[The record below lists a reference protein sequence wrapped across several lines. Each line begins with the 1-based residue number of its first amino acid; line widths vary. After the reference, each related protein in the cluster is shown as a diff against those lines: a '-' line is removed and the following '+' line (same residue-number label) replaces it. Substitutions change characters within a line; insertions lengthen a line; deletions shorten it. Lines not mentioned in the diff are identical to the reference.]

1 MGETTGIQWT
11 DHTFNPWV
19 GCTRV
24 SPGCQHCYAET
35 MMDHRYGKVQ
45 WGPQGRRIRTSYD
58 YWRQPAK
65 WNRKAEADGVR
76 RRVFVASLADVFE
89 NKPDQRAEM
98 DEWRE
103 ALFHYPHLYDNLDW
117 LFLTKRPENVM
128 AMVCPI
134 WHERGFPANVWIG
147 ASVENQEQADKRIP
161 ELMAIPAAVHFLS
174 AEPLL
179 GPIEL
184 PYRMEWMSNDD
195 WAGNAPPHV
204 TLGDGHEPDS
214 RIDWVIVGGESGH
227 GARPMNPDWVR
238 SLRDQCQVA
247 GVPFHFKQWGEYGV
261 GTIED
266 APHPYSGQVA
276 NIPGYGSVGLSRAAQ
291 VWPNGEAS
299 ARIGKKR
306 AGRLLDGREWNEFP
320 TRN

>member
-1 MGETTGIQWT
+1 MGEQTGISWA

-65 WNRKAEADGVR
+65 WNRKAAADGVR

-89 NKPDQRAEM
+89 NKTDQRAEM

-128 AMVCPI
+128 TMVCPI

-161 ELMAIPAAVHFLS
+161 ELMAIPAAVRFLS
-174 AEPLL
+174 CEPLL
-179 GPIEL
+179 GPIDLGLLGTVPHCTDNGGRYEL
-184 PYRMEWMSNDD
+184 TAD
-195 WAGNAPPHV
+195 
-204 TLGDGHEPDS
+204 
-214 RIDWVIVGGESGH
+214 RIHWIIVGGESGH
-227 GARPMNPDWVR
+227 KARPMNPEWAR
-238 SLRDQCQVA
+238 LIRNQCQEA
-247 GVPFHFKQWGEYGV
+247 GVAFFFKQTGEWVAQDGWYGRPVSVTDMPWYELGDSTRMLKV
-261 GTIED
+261 GT
-266 APHPYSGQVA
+266 H
-276 NIPGYGSVGLSRAAQ
+276 
-291 VWPNGEAS
+291 
-299 ARIGKKR
+299 R
-306 AGRLLDGREWNEFP
+306 AGSLLDGREWNEFP
-320 TRN
+320 ASE